1 MESDKLLTQL
11 RLCAHY
17 LHHRNEGKGSQERIL
32 MILNKKERI
41 SQRDLLEIVGIRSS
55 SLSEVLTK
63 IENNGY
69 IVRHKK
75 DEDKRNVEI
84 RITPSGKEKALEVRK
99 IHEERSKNLFTDLSE
114 EEQTELSRL
123 LEKLLI
129 SWNQGGIPHHHFK
142 SRKEN

>member
-1 MESDKLLTQL
+1 MESDKLLAQM

-84 RITPSGKEKALEVRK
+84 AITPSGKKRALEVRK
-99 IHEERSKNLFTDLSE
+99 IHEERSKNLFASLSPQ
-114 EEQTELSRL
+114 EQIELSSL
-123 LEKLLI
+123 LEKLLS
-129 SWNQGGIPHHHFK
+129 SWNQDDHHRHHH
-142 SRKEN
+142 SSHE